1 MQPPFL
7 TEMWRLGS
15 VDFGR
20 AALLNDTT
28 MPEIRLSLF
37 SAHKKQKLTIKTELL
52 CTIKNSKVLESMVFG
67 SKDKCSNETC

>member
-1 MQPPFL
+1 MQPLFL

-15 VDFGR
+15 VDFVR

-37 SAHKKQKLTIKTELL
+37 SAHKKQ
-52 CTIKNSKVLESMVFG
+52 N
-67 SKDKCSNETC
+67 